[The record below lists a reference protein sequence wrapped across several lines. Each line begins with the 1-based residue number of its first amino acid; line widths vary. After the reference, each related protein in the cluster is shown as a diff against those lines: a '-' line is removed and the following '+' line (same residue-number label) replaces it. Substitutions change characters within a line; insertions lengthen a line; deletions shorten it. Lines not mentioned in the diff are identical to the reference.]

1 MNSLQTELEKIAAK
15 INFPDKEL
23 DEVDTSLP
31 VSQQLFYYYKNNPLS
46 TATEAADSFPHLK
59 SSLVASTTFSLFSRG
74 ILARESNPDGYKY
87 KAKVDTYP
95 RYTSEARAANIKAA
109 RKKIKQGA
117 KPALTAKW
125 AEEAK
130 PAVVVNHPEF
140 TAGDI
145 LDTMSVRQAFELY
158 KELHVMFGR
167 RHEPNN

>member
-23 DEVDTSLP
+23 DEEPKANSTAP
-31 VSQQLFYYYKNNPLS
+31 ISQQLFWYYKDHPLS
-46 TATEAADSFPHLK
+46 TATQASRAFPNLK
-59 SSLVASTTFSLFSRG
+59 SALVASTTFSLFSRG
-74 ILARESNPDGYKY
+74 ILARENSSDGYKY
-87 KAKVDTYP
+87 KAKVDVYP

-130 PAVVVNHPEF
+130 PAVAINHLEF

-145 LDTMSVRQAFELY
+145 LDTMSVRKAFELY
-158 KELHVMFGR
+158 KELHSMFGGQ
-167 RHEPNN
+167 P